1 VNSESPSSSTMT
13 TTTTVVAGKIKQ
25 KSPPSSSAPVP
36 VKVHST
42 SSNTS
47 TSSSLSQNL
56 SSRLNFKQTQSTVA
70 SVPSSAGNLIIKF
83 NNDSLQ
89 SNPQAKV
96 VSSTTDDNEQEELES
111 SRLKNLKRRINTV
124 YDNESI
130 SSDSENVT
138 GSKIISLKPKRT
150 ASLNEDIKLV
160 KPFKTGLVINSIVKD
175 TKSLNNRTISSGAD
189 SLRIEINNQDE
200 KKSVFNRI
208 RATTA
213 DELPVRRKF
222 TSDADNA
229 VKINRV
235 STSFSKPTFQ
245 KNVNSKLVST
255 SLNKTI
261 PSSAN
266 TKKVLSNPKM
276 TPKLQMDFVAKS
288 NTKNLQD
295 RIRFA

>member
-1 VNSESPSSSTMT
+1 
-13 TTTTVVAGKIKQ
+13 VASKIKQ
-25 KSPPSSSAPVP
+25 KSPPLSSAPVP

-70 SVPSSAGNLIIKF
+70 QVPPSAGNLIIKF

-138 GSKIISLKPKRT
+138 SGKIISLKPKRT

-160 KPFKTGLVINSIVKD
+160 KPFKTGLVINSSVKD
-175 TKSLNNRTISSGAD
+175 SKLSTNRTISSGAD
-189 SLRIEINNQDE
+189 SLRIEINNQGE

-213 DELPVRRKF
+213 EELPVSRKF
-222 TSDADNA
+222 TSNADNA
-229 VKINRV
+229 VKVNRV

-245 KNVNSKLVST
+245 GKNVNSKLVST

-295 RIRFA
+295 RIKFA